1 MPACGGDAGGADG
14 MLGGWRSKEISG
26 DSSSRYAVPVP
37 AHPSQLGREGPGR
50 GEPGSLRGP
59 DACREGTVQGERRHA
74 RPGGAVSGGRPQGE
88 RHAPAACGQL
98 CQRQGNCD
106 HLRSAGG
113 PGPGFTPAQLALQ
126 GMARVRS
133 GQAPAWP
140 SSSDRS
146 VRRVSSV
153 KRVHSPG
160 TFHLCSSPCGH
171 SPALRLEGRT
181 RTFSGPSPDLSPAR
195 TLAPSACMR
204 PRHRRWPEAHLAWG
218 AGAWHNRSRLG
229 RLDVCCPV
237 TELEDLL
244 LQGLPPSAD
253 DEGECR
259 AS

>member
-1 MPACGGDAGGADG
+1 

-37 AHPSQLGREGPGR
+37 ARPSQLGREGPGR
-50 GEPGSLRGP
+50 GEPGPLRGP
-59 DACREGTVQGERRHA
+59 DACREGTVQGERQHA
-74 RPGGAVSGGRPQGE
+74 RPGGAVSEGRPQGE

-113 PGPGFTPAQLALQ
+113 PGPGFTPAQLASQ

-133 GQAPAWP
+133 GQAPTWP

-160 TFHLCSSPCGH
+160 TFHLCGH

-204 PRHRRWPEAHLAWG
+204 PRHRRWPAAHLAWG

>member
-1 MPACGGDAGGADG
+1 

-59 DACREGTVQGERRHA
+59 DAYREGTVQGERRHA
-74 RPGGAVSGGRPQGE
+74 RPDGAVSGGRPQGE

-113 PGPGFTPAQLALQ
+113 PGPGFTPAQPALQ

-140 SSSDRS
+140 LSSDRECPQ
-146 VRRVSSV
+146 RLQCQACTFTA
-153 KRVHSPG
+153 HLSPV
-160 TFHLCSSPCGH
+160 LV
-171 SPALRLEGRT
+171 ALRSRSRFEAGGADTYIQR
-181 RTFSGPSPDLSPAR
+181 PSPDLSPAR
-195 TLAPSACMR
+195 TLAPSACM
-204 PRHRRWPEAHLAWG
+204 PAAPSGMAGGSSCPG

-237 TELEDLL
+237 TELEDLF

>member
-1 MPACGGDAGGADG
+1 MLPRRVAESRADPIALGCVRPGVRRADRSTAEPDVSGAAGAALIERSTGEMLLGPPKFEGRRLQSAARSPRCHRMPACGGDAGGADG

-37 AHPSQLGREGPGR
+37 AHPSQLGRKGPGR

-98 CQRQGNCD
+98 CQRQGNRD

-113 PGPGFTPAQLALQ
+113 PGPGFTLAQLALQ

-140 SSSDRS
+140 SASDRS
-146 VRRVSSV
+146 VRRDSSV
-153 KRVHSPG
+153 KRGV
-160 TFHLCSSPCGH
+160 
-171 SPALRLEGRT
+171 AAVGR
-181 RTFSGPSPDLSPAR
+181 
-195 TLAPSACMR
+195 
-204 PRHRRWPEAHLAWG
+204 
-218 AGAWHNRSRLG
+218 
-229 RLDVCCPV
+229 
-237 TELEDLL
+237 
-244 LQGLPPSAD
+244 
-253 DEGECR
+253 
-259 AS
+259 